1 MLAVGVDKIL
11 GTHDVSMGEG
21 GYDVGILETTV
32 ENGDGDA
39 FAHESDVMQTVSS
52 QHLNL
57 LLAIA
62 IGGGLQTVPGVE
74 TVVGTGLDEA
84 VDAVGGYP
92 YQLRLPDTLEG
103 VETTEE
109 GGIVGTDKYGVVP
122 SAGSDDGPFRGT
134 AFALTTD
141 RIRSMLE
148 CTDILLADRQVGGID
163 GQSLFTTALDGF
175 MRQPTTWV
183 INRVGGALLVFQ
195 GIAPNVEFAPRVL
208 DLGAT
213 ACQYRQWA
221 DEQ

>member
-1 MLAVGVDKIL
+1 MTDESLFAVEVALVVIVGMIVVIIIAETAADDIDTYGVGKLCGHRPIVFFHRLFGLLVFAAQEPVTCLWGCADEYLRLARSHSREHLCTVICLLIEMLAVGIDEIL

-32 ENGDGDA
+32 ENGDSDA

-92 YQLRLPDTLEG
+92 DQL
-103 VETTEE
+103 
-109 GGIVGTDKYGVVP
+109 
-122 SAGSDDGPFRGT
+122 
-134 AFALTTD
+134 
-141 RIRSMLE
+141 
-148 CTDILLADRQVGGID
+148 
-163 GQSLFTTALDGF
+163 
-175 MRQPTTWV
+175 
-183 INRVGGALLVFQ
+183 
-195 GIAPNVEFAPRVL
+195 
-208 DLGAT
+208 
-213 ACQYRQWA
+213 
-221 DEQ
+221 